1 MYTPKN
7 EKDFTA
13 AYARGERD
21 FNLRGYNH
29 PLPAGLTTTGNL
41 DGLSGYNHPLPAGLT
56 TTGYLYGL
64 DGYYHPL
71 PAGLKRQ

>member
-29 PLPAGLTTTGNL
+29 PLPAGL
-41 DGLSGYNHPLPAGLT
+41 
-56 TTGYLYGL
+56 
-64 DGYYHPL
+64 
-71 PAGLKRQ
+71 LKRAAR